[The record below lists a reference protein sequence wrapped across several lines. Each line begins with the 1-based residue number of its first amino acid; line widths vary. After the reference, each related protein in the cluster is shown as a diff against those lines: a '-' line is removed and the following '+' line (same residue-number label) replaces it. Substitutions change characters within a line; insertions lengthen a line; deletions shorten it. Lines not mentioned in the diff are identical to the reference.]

1 MYGEPFLGQQFSLSE
16 KALANADWD
25 EAGSFLERSPTIS
38 YSNVSTT
45 ISYSNLDIDSF
56 LIHILS
62 TMRFW
67 WRPLLLP
74 QWLRSH
80 SFTFATK
87 MELLAMRGRLVGGKA
102 GWQAPART

>member
-1 MYGEPFLGQQFSLSE
+1 MQTGMKLAVFL
-16 KALANADWD
+16 NV
-25 EAGSFLERSPTIS
+25 PTIS

-45 ISYSNLDIDSF
+45 ISYSNLYIDSF
-56 LIHILS
+56 LIHTS

-74 QWLRSH
+74 QWLRSP

-87 MELLAMRGRLVGGKA
+87 MELLAMRWRLVVGKA